1 MESTFLAGISLCDVR
16 LLMGV
21 TRFGC
26 RTGVGRACSLT
37 SYSGN
42 ASALADFKEQVFE
55 TFRWGHGYWD
65 GWEVKKGRMVNS
77 GSKGEIRSLA

>member
-1 MESTFLAGISLCDVR
+1 MGSTFLAGISLCDMR

-26 RTGVGRACSLT
+26 RIGVGRACSLT

-42 ASALADFKEQVFE
+42 ATAVDFKILRSQCLKPS
-55 TFRWGHGYWD
+55 D
-65 GWEVKKGRMVNS
+65 GVMDIGMAGK
-77 GSKGEIRSLA
+77 